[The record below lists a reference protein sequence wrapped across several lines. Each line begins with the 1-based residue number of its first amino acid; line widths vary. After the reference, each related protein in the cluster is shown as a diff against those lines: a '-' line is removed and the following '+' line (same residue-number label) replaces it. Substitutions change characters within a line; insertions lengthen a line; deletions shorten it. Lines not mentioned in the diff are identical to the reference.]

1 MVFQGERPMDE
12 IEIELTPQERDLIL
26 NNPFAGKDLT
36 KRLQLLEIRGNQ
48 LIAKYDIEELNELLG
63 VIAADAIHTWD
74 ENLKKRL
81 DKLFEKL
88 SRVLEKYK

>member
-1 MVFQGERPMDE
+1 MDE
-12 IEIELTPQERDLIL
+12 IEIELTPQERDLII
-26 NNPFAGKDLT
+26 NNPFAELDLT
-36 KRLQLLEIRGNQ
+36 KRLQLLEIRGQQ
-48 LIAKYDIEELNELLG
+48 LIAKYDIDELNELLG

>member
-1 MVFQGERPMDE
+1 MDE

-26 NNPFAGKDLT
+26 NNPFAGTDLT